1 MRTYYI
7 TQGTLLNAL
16 CDLKGKEVQKGGD
29 TWICVADSLCCT
41 PETNTTLEGNYTQ
54 IKINFFK
61 KKEKTRTRKILE
73 SLNDGKTHFKNSPKS
88 QVLE

>member
-29 TWICVADSLCCT
+29 TWISGADSLCCT

-54 IKINFFK
+54 IKIFFK
-61 KKEKTRTRKILE
+61 KRKRE
-73 SLNDGKTHFKNSPKS
+73 EQERSWK
-88 QVLE
+88 V